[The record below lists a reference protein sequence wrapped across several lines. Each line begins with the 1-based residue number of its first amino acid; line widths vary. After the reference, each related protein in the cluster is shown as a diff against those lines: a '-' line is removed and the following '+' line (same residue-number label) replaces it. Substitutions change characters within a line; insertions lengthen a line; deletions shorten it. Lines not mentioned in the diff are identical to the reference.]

1 MITMLKSVSC
11 NRDALFGVAAEDIK
25 GNSSFSCFAGGHVW
39 MPVPPSCRRQ
49 QHDAETGRAVHRN
62 PRRRVVQGG
71 GLMGRGRLRSHV
83 KRGDKGTSSLNDFS

>member
-71 GLMGRGRLRSHV
+71 GLMGERQTSGGVESYLFPLW
-83 KRGDKGTSSLNDFS
+83 RGD